1 MLRLVERGLMFGN
14 LFEVSTPIMV
24 ERYNQALERLSGKRT
39 ALTSFHIDVS
49 GYAPEIADELDDELY
64 LNPHG
69 CNRQFI
75 LLSTEQK
82 RSPLINMNF
91 STSRSI
97 LKRFIID
104 NEAAL
109 FVLTSRDAVFG
120 ELMNSVYRITE
131 PRHLFD
137 IRKIRID
144 ADTNDHRLIRAKELS
159 KLVERFRKEPDGWW
173 DDLLCAQMIELA
185 KKTGDIT
192 RFPVALEKTDYEQNN
207 FHTTHFGGVYIFR
220 DIKRPAAICCDAESA
235 KLEFPVDSVLALSNR
250 QAVATFL
257 KENDLVEPLI
267 DAKDLDAVDI
277 LQQRLD
283 FILIDL
289 LSAEG
294 RSIEKLSRRELRSV
308 ALRQLK
314 EMPEEFHGLND
325 LLRWKEQGGRKP
337 DLTPEHPAYFYSL
350 RARYHP
356 DRDLVNMLLAEY
368 MPQDILQLFICHK
381 RAFYSSYSGWN
392 EIKRTFAANFLAEE
406 YIADKTG
413 TRRELFGNE
422 RLVEPLAR
430 HEEKQKQRPQ
440 PWGSASD
447 YSDKVNEIVQ
457 KAVGKDKNKGY
468 EKPHKKPTK
477 GPWGGTL

>member
-49 GYAPEIADELDDELY
+49 GYAPEIADELEDELY

-144 ADTNDHRLIRAKELS
+144 ADTNDHRLIRAEELS
-159 KLVERFRKEPDGWW
+159 KLVERFRKEPDSWW
-173 DDLLCAQMIELA
+173 DDLLCAEMIELA

-192 RFPVALEKTDYEQNN
+192 RFPVKLEKTNYEQNN
-207 FHTTHFGGVYIFR
+207 FHTTHFGGIYIFR
-220 DIKRPAAICCDAESA
+220 DIKRPAAICCQEEST
-235 KLEFPVDSVLALSNR
+235 KLEFPIDSVLALADR
-250 QAVATFL
+250 KAVATFF

-267 DAKDLDAVDI
+267 DASDLDAVDI

-283 FILIDL
+283 FILIDQ

-294 RSIEKLSRRELRSV
+294 QPIGKLSRRELRSV

-314 EMPEEFHGLND
+314 ELPEEFNGLND

-337 DLTPEHPAYFYSL
+337 DITPDHPAYFYTL
-350 RARYHP
+350 RARFHP

-368 MPQDILQLFICHK
+368 MPHDILQLFICHK
-381 RAFYSSYSGWN
+381 RAFYSAYSGWN
-392 EIKRTFAANFLAEE
+392 DAKRNYSADFLAQE
-406 YIADKTG
+406 YITDKSG
-413 TRRELFGNE
+413 TRRELFG
-422 RLVEPLAR
+422 RDRPADPLAR
-430 HEEKQKQRPQ
+430 HEEKQKAQ
-440 PWGSASD
+440 PWARAD
-447 YSDKVNEIVQ
+447 YTEKVDEIVRN
-457 KAVGKDKNKGY
+457 AVSKEDKKKTY
-468 EKPHKKPTK
+468 EKPRKKPTK